1 MSLNLVTLRSPPLSK
16 KTAKIFPFFIFVP
29 DDSVSRQSADSA
41 ANQGDQM
48 FLRKID
54 QIITTLVTAPFI
66 IIAILLQGT
75 YNIITVLVTV
85 TDIIIKY

>member
-1 MSLNLVTLRSPPLSK
+1 
-16 KTAKIFPFFIFVP
+16 
-29 DDSVSRQSADSA
+29 
-41 ANQGDQM
+41 M

-85 TDIIIKY
+85 TDIIIKN